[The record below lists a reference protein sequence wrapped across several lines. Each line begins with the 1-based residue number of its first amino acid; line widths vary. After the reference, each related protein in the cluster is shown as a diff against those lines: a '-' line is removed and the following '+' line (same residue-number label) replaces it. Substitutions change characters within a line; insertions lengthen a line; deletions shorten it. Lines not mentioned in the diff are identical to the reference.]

1 MGKEG
6 RGRGVKADRHSVE
19 GGGKGKEGGGVKK
32 MAVEQRKH
40 EVEQVVIKN
49 KQNKTSS
56 LLNTKG
62 RDREP
67 RNFRIKME

>member
-1 MGKEG
+1 MWKEGG
-6 RGRGVKADRHSVE
+6 RGRG
-19 GGGKGKEGGGVKK
+19 GGAVKK